1 MLVGKRII
9 VKGIVQGVGF
19 RPFIYK
25 TALDHHLTGWV
36 RNTSGGVEIEV
47 NGLAPEL
54 VLFTQAVISKPPL
67 QARIDEITTSDCS
80 PNGYSSFVILTSQID
95 ESEFMPVSP
104 DLSVCPD
111 CQKELFDLHNRRYRY
126 PFINCTNCGPRFSI
140 VRDIPY
146 DRKRTTMSAFPMC
159 PDCAREYED
168 PLDRRF
174 HAQPT
179 ACPVCGPQ
187 LSLVVNGKVVGEKEN
202 ALQITRQLIKEGK
215 IVAIKGLGGYHLA
228 CDAFNQK
235 AVETLRNRKLRRA
248 KPFALMAN
256 SLETIKK
263 FCQVSELEIELLTST
278 PRPIFLLE
286 RKPGSAIASQVAPR
300 QKTLG
305 FMLPYTPLHFLLTE
319 PEEGFPEV
327 LVMTSG
333 NISEE
338 PIAFQDENA
347 LSKLAPLADAFL
359 THNRPIH
366 ERLDDSILF
375 SVRSKPFFVR
385 RSRGFAPDPLRL
397 PKSLPQIFAAGAD
410 LKNTFSLSRGQYAFT
425 SHFIGDLENYETTDS
440 YEKSI
445 VHYENLFKIKP
456 EIIACDL
463 HPDYYSTHYAQK
475 RASDENLPIVKV
487 QHHHAHMAA
496 CLADNGWDSNE
507 PVIGLSFD
515 GTGMGTDGTIWG
527 SEVLFGGYAACERLY
542 HLENVPL
549 PGGDI
554 SVRKPSRMALSHLWA
569 ASIDWDPTLPPM
581 KHLCYEERTALRIQ
595 LEKNINCTPTA
606 SLGRLFDA
614 VSSILGI
621 CQEVTYEGQ
630 AAIELEA
637 VADPMEEG
645 TYPFEISGQTIDP
658 TDLWNHLLADL
669 NRSVSVATISARFQ
683 NSLVEVIRQ
692 ICQQIYEQKGCNT
705 VALSGGVWQ
714 NRYCLSKTIQVL
726 ENNKFNVLVHK
737 NLPGNDSCISLGQV
751 MVAASLLK

>member
-1 MLVGKRII
+1 MFVGKRIF

-47 NGLAPEL
+47 NGLTQEL
-54 VLFTQAVISKPPL
+54 DLFTQAVISKPPL
-67 QARIDEITTSDCS
+67 QAKIDEITTSDCP
-80 PNGYSSFVILTSQID
+80 PNGYSSFVILSSQID
-95 ESEFMPVSP
+95 ETEFMPVSP

-111 CQKELFDLHNRRYRY
+111 CLKELFDSKNRRYRY

-179 ACPVCGPQ
+179 ACPICGPH
-187 LSLVVNGKVVGEKEN
+187 LSLIVNGKCIGEKKN
-202 ALQITRQLIKEGK
+202 ALQITRQLLRDGK

-228 CDAFNQK
+228 CDAFNQQ

-248 KPFALMAN
+248 KPFALMTN
-256 SLETIKK
+256 SLAIIKK
-263 FCQVSELEIELLTST
+263 FCHVSEQEAELLTST
-278 PRPIFLLE
+278 PRPILLLE
-286 RKPGSAIASQVAPR
+286 RKPGSTIASQVAPG

-305 FMLPYTPLHFLLTE
+305 FILPYTPLHYLLTE

-338 PIAFQDENA
+338 PIAFQDENV
-347 LSKLAPLADAFL
+347 LGKLAPLADAFL

-375 SVRSKPFFVR
+375 SVHSKPFFVR

-425 SHFIGDLENYETTDS
+425 SHFIGDLENYETTES

-445 VHYENLFKIKP
+445 VHYENLFKVKP

-463 HPDYYSTHYAQK
+463 HPDYYSSHYAQK
-475 RASDENLPIVKV
+475 RASDENLPLLKV
-487 QHHHAHMAA
+487 QHHHAHLAA
-496 CLADNGWDSNE
+496 CLADNGWDSE
-507 PVIGLSFD
+507 DPVIGLSFD

-527 SEVLFGGYAACERLY
+527 GEVLFGGYSTYERLY
-542 HLENVPL
+542 HFNNVPL
-549 PGGDI
+549 TGGDI
-554 SVRKPSRMALSHLWA
+554 SVRKPSRMALAHLWA
-569 ASIDWDPTLPPM
+569 ASIDWDPTLSPM

-595 LEKNINCTPTA
+595 LEKNINCTPTS

-637 VADPMEEG
+637 VADPTEGG

-658 TDLWNHLLADL
+658 ASMWNHLLADL
-669 NRSVSVATISARFQ
+669 NRGVPVASISARFQ

-692 ICQQIYEQKGCNT
+692 ICQQIYQQKGCKT

-714 NRYCLSKTIQVL
+714 NRFCLSKTIEIL
-726 ENNKFNVLVHK
+726 EKDKFNVLIHK